1 MLQSAVPLMSG
12 DMHAKLGAYY
22 TSLQCHFAPAEA
34 EAIREQRAMAREYA
48 AVQHTQSRETEA
60 RSAHH
65 VTALREAARQR
76 HRERMASTRAAR

>member
-34 EAIREQRAMAREYA
+34 IREQRAMAREYA
-48 AVQHTQSRETEA
+48 GVQHAQSRACEA
-60 RSAHH
+60 RGAHH
-65 VTALREAARQR
+65 ATALREAARER
-76 HRERMASTRAAR
+76 HRERMAFTRRAAR